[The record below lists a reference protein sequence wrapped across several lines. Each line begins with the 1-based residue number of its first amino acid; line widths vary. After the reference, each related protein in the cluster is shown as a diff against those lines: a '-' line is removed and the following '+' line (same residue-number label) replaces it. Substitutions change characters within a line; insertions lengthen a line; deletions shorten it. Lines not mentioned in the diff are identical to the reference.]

1 MQFKTHSHAKIPIKP
16 FPVNKKQAIY
26 NPWKNVK
33 TGNRNQEKIRKDQ
46 RVLTFAFASF
56 CTGDIS
62 I

>member
-33 TGNRNQEKIRKDQ
+33 TGKINQEKIGKDQ
-46 RVLTFAFASF
+46 RVLTFAFA
-56 CTGDIS
+56 
-62 I
+62 